1 MGEADMTRIPQE
13 ILSSRLLVPS
23 ILSADFSRLGA
34 DVDAVLDAGVRL
46 VHADIMDGH
55 FVPNI
60 TIGPAVLAALAPH
73 VHERGAFLDAHLM
86 IAEPDRYLEDFARA
100 GADALSVHV
109 EACAH
114 LHRTLT
120 HIRELGMAAGVAL
133 NPATDLSAIGE
144 AVLFCD
150 FVLVMSVNPGFG
162 GQTFIPESVDKVRRL
177 RELAPPRVAI
187 EVDGG
192 VGRNTVHQLAQAG
205 ATWFVAGSAVF
216 NSGMCDVE
224 AGLLQQLIDTSSMG

>member
-1 MGEADMTRIPQE
+1 MGETVMTRIPQE
-13 ILSSRLLVPS
+13 LFSRRLLAPS

-46 VHADIMDGH
+46 VHVDVMDGS

-60 TIGPAVLAALAPH
+60 TIGPVVVAALAPR
-73 VHERGAFLDAHLM
+73 VHKRGAFIDAHLM
-86 IAEPDRYLEDFARA
+86 IAEPDRYLEDFAQA
-100 GADALSVHV
+100 GVDALSVHV
-109 EACAH
+109 EACPH

-120 HIRELGMAAGVAL
+120 RIRESGMAAGLAV

-144 AVLFCD
+144 AVMFCD

-162 GQTFIPESVDKVRRL
+162 GQAFIPESVDKVRRL

-192 VGRNTVHQLAQAG
+192 VGRDTVHRLAQAG
-205 ATWFVAGSAVF
+205 AGWFVAGSAVF
-216 NSGMCDVE
+216 GTGMPEQEARMLLRLLEDV
-224 AGLLQQLIDTSSMG
+224 AG

>member
-1 MGEADMTRIPQE
+1 MGEAGMTRIPQE
-13 ILSSRLLVPS
+13 LFSSRLLAPS

-46 VHADIMDGH
+46 VHVDVMDGR

-60 TIGPAVLAALAPH
+60 TIGPAVVSALAPRI
-73 VHERGAFLDAHLM
+73 HERGAFIDAHLM
-86 IAEPDRYLEDFARA
+86 IVEPDRYLEAFAQA

-109 EACAH
+109 EACPH

-120 HIRELGMAAGVAL
+120 HIRELGMAAGLAV

-144 AVLFCD
+144 AVMFCD

-162 GQTFIPESVDKVRRL
+162 GQTFIPESVVKIRRL

-192 VGRNTVHQLAQAG
+192 VGRDTAHRLTQAG
-205 ATWFVAGSAVF
+205 AGWLVAGSAVF
-216 NSGMCDVE
+216 GTGMPEQE
-224 AGLLQQLIDTSSMG
+224 AGMLQQLIEGDAC

>member
-1 MGEADMTRIPQE
+1 MTRIPQE
-13 ILSSRLLVPS
+13 LFSRRLLAPS

-46 VHADIMDGH
+46 VHVDVMDGS

-60 TIGPAVLAALAPH
+60 TIGPVVVAALAPR
-73 VHERGAFLDAHLM
+73 VHKRGAFIDAHLM
-86 IAEPDRYLEDFARA
+86 IAEPDRYLEDFAQA
-100 GADALSVHV
+100 GVDALSVHV
-109 EACAH
+109 EACPH

-120 HIRELGMAAGVAL
+120 RIRESGMAAGLAV

-144 AVLFCD
+144 AVMFCD

-162 GQTFIPESVDKVRRL
+162 GQAFIPESVDKVRRL

-192 VGRNTVHQLAQAG
+192 VGRDTVHRLAQAG
-205 ATWFVAGSAVF
+205 AGWFVAGSAVF
-216 NSGMCDVE
+216 GTGMPEQEARMLLRLLEDV
-224 AGLLQQLIDTSSMG
+224 AG

>member
-1 MGEADMTRIPQE
+1 MGEAVMTRIPQE
-13 ILSSRLLVPS
+13 LFSRRLLVPS
-23 ILSADFSRLGA
+23 ILSADFSRLGD

-46 VHADIMDGH
+46 VHVDVMDGH

-60 TIGPAVLAALAPH
+60 TIGPAVVAALAPR
-73 VHERGAFLDAHLM
+73 VHERGAFVDAHLM
-86 IAEPDRYLEDFARA
+86 IAEPDRYLEAFARA
-100 GADALSVHV
+100 GVDALSVHV
-109 EACAH
+109 EACPH
-114 LHRTLT
+114 LHRTLMR
-120 HIRELGMAAGVAL
+120 IRDLGMTPGVAV

-162 GQTFIPESVDKVRRL
+162 GQTFIPESVDKIRRL

-192 VGRNTVHQLAQAG
+192 LGRANVHRLAQAG
-205 ATWFVAGSAVF
+205 AGWFVAGSAVF
-216 NSGMCDVE
+216 GTSMPELEVGM
-224 AGLLQQLIDTSSMG
+224 LQQLIGGDTG